1 MESFIEFPNRA
12 GRRLR
17 GMIHR
22 PVEARSRRGTP
33 AVIFLHGFTGDRME
47 SHWIFVKCARALA
60 KAGIASLRFDFYGSG
75 ESEGEFREVT
85 LQGEIE
91 DARAAV
97 DFLRRYRGI
106 DRNRLGLLG
115 LSLGGAVAASVARDS
130 QIGALVLWAA
140 VARPAELR
148 ALAGQTSRP
157 IVESEGA
164 RDYSGHAVS
173 ARWIEN
179 ISKVDPLH
187 SLAGFEKPTLIIHP
201 EKDEI
206 LSPDHAEDYYN
217 AVGSVIKQKIIVS
230 GADHTFSSIPWE
242 EEVIRRSVDWFRVH
256 LLVTEGEEDKR
267 RGPDRLASTA
277 ARV

>member
-1 MESFIEFPNRA
+1 M
-12 GRRLR
+12 
-17 GMIHR
+17 
-22 PVEARSRRGTP
+22 
-33 AVIFLHGFTGDRME
+33 
-47 SHWIFVKCARALA
+47 
-60 KAGIASLRFDFYGSG
+60 
-75 ESEGEFREVT
+75 
-85 LQGEIE
+85 
-91 DARAAV
+91 
-97 DFLRRYRGI
+97 
-106 DRNRLGLLG
+106 
-115 LSLGGAVAASVARDS
+115 
-130 QIGALVLWAA
+130 
-140 VARPAELR
+140 
-148 ALAGQTSRP
+148 
-157 IVESEGA
+157 
-164 RDYSGHAVS
+164 
-173 ARWIEN
+173 IEN